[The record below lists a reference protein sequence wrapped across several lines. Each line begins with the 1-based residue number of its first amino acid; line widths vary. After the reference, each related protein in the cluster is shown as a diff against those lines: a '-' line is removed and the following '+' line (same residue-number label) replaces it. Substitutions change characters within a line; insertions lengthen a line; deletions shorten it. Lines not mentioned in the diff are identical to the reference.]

1 MFWFS
6 LISCLISLHRN
17 EKGKTFYILHL
28 HIEGNNLST
37 ASQIN
42 AIGKLE

>member
-1 MFWFS
+1 MKKV
-6 LISCLISLHRN
+6 N
-17 EKGKTFYILHL
+17 KTFYILCL

-37 ASQIN
+37 VSQIN